1 MKKVLFFLSFLTF
14 LSCNNKNNLKMD
26 TQSKVSVLIRFKPK
40 NGMKAEL
47 VKQLIHSADTLTPN
61 EDGTEIWT
69 VSTTPTDEE
78 AVYVYEV
85 YSSGEAKAQHE
96 TGEAYATVRQK
107 INELVDG
114 MPQVIPLIPQGGK
127 GLKK

>member
-1 MKKVLFFLSFLTF
+1 
-14 LSCNNKNNLKMD
+14 
-26 TQSKVSVLIRFKPK
+26 
-40 NGMKAEL
+40 MKAEL

-85 YSSGEAKAQHE
+85 YSSGEAKAKHE
-96 TGEAYATVRQK
+96 TGDAYITVRQK

-114 MPQVIPLIPQGGK
+114 MPQVIPLIPQDGK

>member
-1 MKKVLFFLSFLTF
+1 MKKLLLLFIFLVL
-14 LSCNNKNNLKMD
+14 LSCNNKKMAMEN
-26 TQSKVSVLIRFKPK
+26 QSKVSVLIRFKAK

-47 VKQLIHSADTLTPN
+47 VKHLIHSADTLATN
-61 EDGTEIWT
+61 EEGTEIWT

-85 YSSGEAKAQHE
+85 YTNAEAKAQHE
-96 TGEAYATVRQK
+96 TGEAYATIRQK
-107 INELVDG
+107 TNELVDG
-114 MPQVIPLIPQGGK
+114 IPQVIPLSPQGGK

>member
-1 MKKVLFFLSFLTF
+1 ME
-14 LSCNNKNNLKMD
+14 
-26 TQSKVSVLIRFKPK
+26 TQSKISVLIRFKPK

-47 VKQLIHSADTLTPN
+47 IKQLIHSADTLTPN

-69 VSTTPTDEE
+69 VSTTPTDEA

-85 YSSGEAKAQHE
+85 YSSAEAKALHE
-96 TGEAYATVRQK
+96 TGDAYASIRQR